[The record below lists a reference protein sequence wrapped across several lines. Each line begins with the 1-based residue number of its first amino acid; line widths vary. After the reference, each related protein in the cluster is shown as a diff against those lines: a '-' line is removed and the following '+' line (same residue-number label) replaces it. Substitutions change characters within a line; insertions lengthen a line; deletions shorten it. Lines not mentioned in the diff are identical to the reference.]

1 MAYNMWYMIMLFP
14 RDVGQFAGVIV
25 LKAIVFR

>member
-1 MAYNMWYMIMLFP
+1 MLFP

-25 LKAIVFR
+25 LKVIVFR